1 VTYAIASGDTHNNLE
16 FGDVRNVRVHL
27 QDAQGRSGPN
37 PIARARHEKKMAEGW
52 LVCVGFV
59 VVTSARLNRDV

>member
-1 VTYAIASGDTHNNLE
+1 MYVIASGDTHNNLE

-37 PIARARHEKKMAEGW
+37 PIARARHEKKMAEGR
-52 LVCVGFV
+52 LVCGGFV
-59 VVTSARLNRDV
+59 VVTRGRLHRNV